1 MTTNSTARR
10 YQRVVAILIG
20 LAAAVGGGTSIAQ
33 TRVIEPVPVKWKLS
47 DDFEKSRDARTNIS
61 GAACFTF
68 KTCVAV
74 NDEKKYAQ
82 FFAINGT
89 EIRPGKVIRL
99 IDDQASGNPDAEG
112 AAYDNG
118 FFYITGS
125 HGRGRHHPEKN
136 DDLSYLVFRFA
147 IDTTTGAP
155 PFHIS
160 EDKVVGVESSS
171 RLREVIKD
179 ELPKFYDKPLDDNG
193 ANVEGIAVKDGRMYL
208 GFRGPSVDG
217 DAFLISVD
225 AEAVFTAH
233 KALDARLI
241 PLKLGTDTGVRDLAA
256 VSNGLLILSGP
267 VNDQTVTPA
276 VRLLNPATE
285 KLGQPTEL
293 AVADKTAKAETLLI
307 LKDEAGQPWRALVMF
322 DGPENGA
329 PTEYLIPR

>member
-1 MTTNSTARR
+1 VN
-10 YQRVVAILIG
+10 
-20 LAAAVGGGTSIAQ
+20 
-33 TRVIEPVPVKWKLS
+33 WKLS
-47 DDFEKSRDARTNIS
+47 ADFEKSKDARTNVS
-61 GAACFTF
+61 GAACFSF
-68 KTCVAV
+68 KSCIVV

-82 FFAINGT
+82 FFTISGT

-99 IDDQASGNPDAEG
+99 VDNSASGDPDAEG

-147 IDTTTGAP
+147 VDTTTGAP
-155 PFHIS
+155 TFQVS
-160 EDKVVGVESSS
+160 EDQVVGVESSS
-171 RLREVIKD
+171 RLREAIRD
-179 ELPKFYDKPLDDNG
+179 ALPKFYDKPLDDNG
-193 ANVEGIAVKDGRMYL
+193 ANIEGIAVKDGRMYL

-225 AEAVFTAH
+225 AEAVFVAQ
-233 KALDARLI
+233 KALDTRLI
-241 PLKLGTDTGVRDLAA
+241 PLKLGADTGIRDLAA
-256 VSNGLLILSGP
+256 VSHGLLILSGP
-267 VNDQTVTPA
+267 VNDQKVTPA
-276 VRLLNPATE
+276 VRLWNPATQ

-293 AVADKTAKAETLLI
+293 VVADKKAKAETLLI
-307 LKDEAGQPWRALVMF
+307 LNDDAGQPWRALVMF